1 MDISAATA
9 ATQPQYSTTST
20 RNTGEDSQSVSASDF
35 LELLVTQL
43 TNQDPL
49 NPMEDKEFMAQM
61 AQFSSLEEM
70 SKLNSTM
77 TNFVQ
82 QQSAQSS
89 SAYLGRDVTILSDG
103 GSRIEGQVTAINSNH
118 AEGKV
123 TVTVGGNQY
132 DVKQI
137 QSVRLADSGSSSL

>member
-1 MDISAATA
+1 MDIASVASA
-9 ATQPQYSTTST
+9 QSPQLNSNTPAREAKDQST
-20 RNTGEDSQSVSASDF
+20 VSASDF
-35 LELLVTQL
+35 LSLLITQL

-70 SKLNSTM
+70 SQLNSTM

-82 QQSAQSS
+82 QQQAQST
-89 SAYLGRDVTILSDG
+89 SAYLGREVTILSDNG
-103 GSRIEGQVTAINSNH
+103 VRVEGLVTAVNSNN

-123 TVTVGGNQY
+123 TVTVDGNDY
-132 DVKQI
+132 DVNKV
-137 QSVRLADSGSSSL
+137 QSVRMPESDTGLF